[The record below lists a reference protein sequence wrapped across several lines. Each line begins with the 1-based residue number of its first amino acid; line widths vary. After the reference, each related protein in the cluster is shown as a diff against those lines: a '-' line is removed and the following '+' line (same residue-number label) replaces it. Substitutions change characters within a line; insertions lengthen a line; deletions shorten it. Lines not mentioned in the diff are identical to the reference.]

1 MITAWRLLL
10 FSPSSLKIIHE
21 DNNWVDDFDA
31 ENYDGG
37 FNDDDDDKIDD
48 NDDKMIRLI
57 PARTAATRRTSLSLR
72 TGPHQ
77 GNRCH
82 RHRPSRLMIINII
95 MLVMEMLIIITIIMT
110 WQSLPPSLS
119 FQVDGLLMNII

>member
-1 MITAWRLLL
+1 MITAWRLQL

-48 NDDKMIRLI
+48 DDDYDDDKIDDSSDGGNEKNFPL
-57 PARTAATRRTSLSLR
+57 PPDWAAPR
-72 TGPHQ
+72 
-77 GNRCH
+77 
-82 RHRPSRLMIINII
+82 
-95 MLVMEMLIIITIIMT
+95 
-110 WQSLPPSLS
+110 QSLPPSPS
-119 FQVDGLLMNII
+119 FQVDHFYDDADNDYHDYYYEDFHVSYDGDN